1 LVTTQNIQQLA
12 FDGAANLKGNTNMY
26 QRIKA
31 SRKNESG
38 FTLIELLIVVV
49 ILGILAAVVIFA
61 SAGFKNKGAAE
72 SCKTT
77 VASVK
82 TAAEAFH
89 VDSLT
94 ASFPAKWDDLT
105 VGATA
110 YFEMNGI
117 SVVPVTGTNDGS
129 VGKPVYIRGKG
140 WDFKWESGYTPAAVG
155 PPAVVAVNNPPAF
168 SAGSGTAVPAGGGCT
183 TL

>member
-1 LVTTQNIQQLA
+1 
-12 FDGAANLKGNTNMY
+12 MY

-31 SRKNESG
+31 SRENESG

-89 VDSLT
+89 VDSSAALYP
-94 ASFPAKWDDLT
+94 SKWSDL
-105 VGATA
+105 AT
-110 YFEMNGI
+110 YFDANGI
-117 SVVPVTGTNDGS
+117 TALPAANDGS
-129 VGKPVYIRGKG
+129 IGKPVFITGKG
-140 WDFKWESGYTPAAVG
+140 WDFKWESKYNGAVS
-155 PPAVVAVNNPPAF
+155 PVVNNPPAITD
-168 SAGSGTAVPAGGGCT
+168 GTGTVVVGGGGCT

>member
-1 LVTTQNIQQLA
+1 LPST
-12 FDGAANLKGNTNMY
+12 AANLKGNTNMY

-31 SRKNESG
+31 SRENESG

-89 VDSLT
+89 VDS
-94 ASFPAKWDDLT
+94 ASALYPANWADATGPAATPYFDL
-105 VGATA
+105 
-110 YFEMNGI
+110 NGI
-117 SVVPVTGTNDGS
+117 SMVPVAAGNDGS
-129 VGKPVYIRGKG
+129 AGKPVYIRGKG
-140 WDFKWESGYTPAAVG
+140 WDFKWESGYTPAVVL
-155 PPAVVAVNNPPAF
+155 PPTPAVNNPPII
-168 SAGSGTAVPAGGGCT
+168 SAGSGTPVPAGGGCS

>member
-1 LVTTQNIQQLA
+1 
-12 FDGAANLKGNTNMY
+12 MY

-31 SRKNESG
+31 SRQNESG

-77 VASVK
+77 LSSVK

-89 VDSLT
+89 VDNDKALFPSSWDAANPITSTAAGVTSYFEGNGVTATLT
-94 ASFPAKWDDLT
+94 AGTTW
-105 VGATA
+105 
-110 YFEMNGI
+110 N
-117 SVVPVTGTNDGS
+117 VT
-129 VGKPVYIRGKG
+129 GKG
-140 WDFKWESGYTPAAVG
+140 WDFNMTFGTTAAAATGSPTAPTYAVG
-155 PPAVVAVNNPPAF
+155 TLTGVVPNSVCR
-168 SAGSGTAVPAGGGCT
+168 TA
-183 TL
+183 

>member
-1 LVTTQNIQQLA
+1 
-12 FDGAANLKGNTNMY
+12 MY

-77 VASVK
+77 VSSVK
-82 TAAEAFH
+82 TAVEAFH
-89 VDSLT
+89 VDNALALFPSSWNATNPITST
-94 ASFPAKWDDLT
+94 AAATTSYFDANGVTGTPPVAGTTWLISGKGWNFN
-105 VGATA
+105 VKFGATA
-110 YFEMNGI
+110 AAATGSPDVPEFLAGTLPKTVPD
-117 SVVPVTGTNDGS
+117 SV
-129 VGKPVYIRGKG
+129 
-140 WDFKWESGYTPAAVG
+140 
-155 PPAVVAVNNPPAF
+155 
-168 SAGSGTAVPAGGGCT
+168 CT
-183 TL
+183 TA

>member
-1 LVTTQNIQQLA
+1 
-12 FDGAANLKGNTNMY
+12 MY

-31 SRKNESG
+31 SRENESG

-89 VDSLT
+89 VDSANAL
-94 ASFPAKWDDLT
+94 FPAKWDDLT
-105 VGATA
+105 GGAGTS
-110 YFEMNGI
+110 YFDMNGI
-117 SVVPVTGTNDGS
+117 TMVPVAAGNDGS
-129 VGKPVYIRGKG
+129 SGKPVYIRGKG
-140 WDFKWESGYTPAAVG
+140 WDFKWESKYTPPVVG
-155 PPAVVAVNNPPAF
+155 PPAVPAVNNPPALTD
-168 SAGSGTAVPAGGGCT
+168 GSGTPVPAGSGCT